1 MRGALALILPVA
13 LLAACEQE
21 AAPPESAVQT
31 EVPEELQQGELPVQ
45 PADEA
50 GIGTPMEER
59 VATLGLLNKRNNVS
73 RDLELRP
80 GQQQRVGDVIVR
92 LQACERTAP
101 WEMPKETGAF
111 VQLLVKERGTEDQ
124 FLKVFSGWLFKNS
137 PSLNVVEHPIYDVWV
152 KDYAIGTGRRR
163 PTAIPL
169 REATRRV
176 TFGLRE
182 QVDIA
187 PVAVPPP
194 PFWPMFGHEL
204 AVEQRIAR
212 CAHRRDQPGERHLA
226 RIVGPAEHAFAAEHA
241 IEAHAVKPADQ
252 FAIAP
257 AFDRMRMA
265 GQMQR
270 IVTRLDPVADPAF
283 GMFFARGGAFAD
295 DLVEGGVAVR
305 GGLPQPLRR
314 TTGGRRRMIA
324 RSPPRPADPLHP
336 AMISHGKYSAAI
348 CAEQQFDRDSGGGGC
363 VHYGQS

>member
-21 AAPPESAVQT
+21 AALPESAVQT

-152 KDYAIGTGRRR
+152 KDCTMAFPGQEAAPNRD
-163 PTAIPL
+163 TASGSD
-169 REATRRV
+169 T
-176 TFGLRE
+176 
-182 QVDIA
+182 
-187 PVAVPPP
+187 
-194 PFWPMFGHEL
+194 
-204 AVEQRIAR
+204 
-212 CAHRRDQPGERHLA
+212 
-226 RIVGPAEHAFAAEHA
+226 
-241 IEAHAVKPADQ
+241 
-252 FAIAP
+252 
-257 AFDRMRMA
+257 
-265 GQMQR
+265 
-270 IVTRLDPVADPAF
+270 
-283 GMFFARGGAFAD
+283 
-295 DLVEGGVAVR
+295 EG
-305 GGLPQPLRR
+305 
-314 TTGGRRRMIA
+314 
-324 RSPPRPADPLHP
+324 
-336 AMISHGKYSAAI
+336 
-348 CAEQQFDRDSGGGGC
+348 
-363 VHYGQS
+363 